1 MRVSAAHRA
10 LLGAAAVAATAGI
23 AVAIQGGDAHDGSE
37 HDAATTVAA
46 AAAPR
51 ISGYDLAGVLSQ
63 TSALRTSPA
72 SFDADTLAMVAA
84 QQNVDTERAWP
95 LEIPGDDRM
104 AWLFAGPTRLALV
117 VPRTV
122 VAPDGE
128 PQPDAVS
135 VFGARIVDLT
145 DRPLVASQ
153 AGGGQEP
160 RTLVLVP
167 KGVEPPRIVAR
178 NGFDTVR
185 ALPHRGRLYA
195 DRIRPGEQLV
205 VGTRRIGPSGADRRS
220 TAIR

>member
-1 MRVSAAHRA
+1 MRLSAAHRV

-23 AVAIQGGDAHDGSE
+23 AVAIDGGGTR
-37 HDAATTVAA
+37 DAAEDGAVTTVVAA
-46 AAAPR
+46 EAPR
-51 ISGYDLAGVLSQ
+51 ISGYDLAGALSQ

-104 AWLFAGPTRLALV
+104 AWLFVGPTRLALV

-167 KGVEPPRIVAR
+167 KGVEPPRIVAQ

-185 ALPHRGRLYA
+185 AMPHSGRLYA
-195 DRIRPGEQLV
+195 DRIQPGEQLV
-205 VGTRRIGPSGADRRS
+205 VGMRRIGPSAPE
-220 TAIR
+220 